1 MPIPDEVQPLESYQD
16 RIKAE
21 IEINQRMAQNV
32 IDICNQAMRTSLREC
47 PFPLRKPGDCEAC
60 RNEPCVKAYKKLEA
74 LWKESE

>member
-32 IDICNQAMRTSLREC
+32 IDICNQAMRTARREC
-47 PFPLRKPGDCEAC
+47 PIWDRTPRDCEAC
-60 RNEPCVKAYKKLEA
+60 GNEPCVKAWRKLEEM
-74 LWKESE
+74 WRERP

>member
-21 IEINQRMAQNV
+21 IEIMQRRYQHV
-32 IDICNQAMRTSLREC
+32 IDTCNQAMATARREC

-60 RNEPCVKAYKKLEA
+60 RNEPCVKAYRKLEE
-74 LWKESE
+74 LWKEGE